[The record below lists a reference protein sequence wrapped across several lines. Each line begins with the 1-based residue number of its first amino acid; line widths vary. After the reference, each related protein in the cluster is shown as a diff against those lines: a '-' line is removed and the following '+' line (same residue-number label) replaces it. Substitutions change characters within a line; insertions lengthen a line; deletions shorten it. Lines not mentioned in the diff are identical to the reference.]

1 MFYLKVGKTKNFNSF
16 NYFIGKLN
24 SYLNKKINQ
33 INVEVNRIKNY
44 LLRYGLEENEEN
56 FHALKKVIRKIE
68 CLIYE
73 EILKLIDS
81 CKIIK
86 SESNSLL
93 IEINTENNRKLL
105 DDISKRFFMQRINQQ
120 RVEEKICHGYVLGNL
135 FVTYEIY
142 FY

>member
-1 MFYLKVGKTKNFNSF
+1 M
-16 NYFIGKLN
+16 N
-24 SYLNKKINQ
+24 SYLNKNINQ

-56 FHALKKVIRKIE
+56 FQALKKVIRKKE

-86 SESNSLL
+86 SESNSFL
-93 IEINTENNRKLL
+93 IEIDTENNRELL

-120 RVEEKICHGYVLGNL
+120 RVEEKIGRGYVLGNL